1 MRITPASDLHL
12 EFGNSDR
19 KRALDFHADTDVL
32 VLAGDIDSGSN
43 TAEIAVTLAN
53 EHPSMHVVVIIGN
66 HECYERN
73 IDTVIESCRSLCDQ
87 HPRVH
92 FLENDAVDIGAFRFI
107 GCTLWTDFSIT
118 GEQERAMNV
127 AGRAITDFRQMI
139 QTREGEWF
147 TPQHAVER
155 FAQSRRYL
163 EQELSRCQPEATVV
177 VTHFPP
183 GLATR
188 NPQFSID
195 PITAYFCANV
205 DDIIDRYQPAL
216 WIYGHNHFSN
226 DLQRGATR
234 LVSNQMGYPRE
245 AGSIPVYAP
254 DKTIVLS

>member
-12 EFGNSDR
+12 EFENSDL
-19 KRALDFHADTDVL
+19 KRALDFPADTDVL
-32 VLAGDIDSGSN
+32 VLAGDIDLGLN
-43 TAEIAVTLAN
+43 TARIAVSLAN
-53 EHPSMHVVVIIGN
+53 ERPSMQVIVVIGN
-66 HECYERN
+66 HECYRSN
-73 IDTVIESCRSLCDQ
+73 IDTVIERCRALCDP

-92 FLENDAVDIGAFRFI
+92 FLENDFVDIGPLRFI
-107 GCTLWTDFSIT
+107 GCTLWTDFSIL
-118 GEQERAMNV
+118 GEQELAMST

-139 QTREGEWF
+139 QAQGGEWF

-163 EQELSRCQPEATVV
+163 EQELSRCQPETTVV

-183 GLATR
+183 GLTTR

-195 PITAYFCANV
+195 LITAYFCANV

-234 LVSNQMGYPRE
+234 LVSNQMGYPSE
-245 AGSIPVYAP
+245 TGSIPVYAP
-254 DKTIVLS
+254 GKTVFLG